1 MMIWINGKI
10 GLKGRAKKM
19 SRVTQFIA
27 YINER
32 YEPEPKDKLILYT
45 SLTLNK
51 KIQKYRKE
59 RQRLKR

>member
-1 MMIWINGKI
+1 
-10 GLKGRAKKM
+10 M

-32 YEPEPKDKLILYT
+32 YEPEPKDKFILYT

-51 KIQKYRKE
+51 HIEKHRQKIQGSKT
-59 RQRLKR
+59 